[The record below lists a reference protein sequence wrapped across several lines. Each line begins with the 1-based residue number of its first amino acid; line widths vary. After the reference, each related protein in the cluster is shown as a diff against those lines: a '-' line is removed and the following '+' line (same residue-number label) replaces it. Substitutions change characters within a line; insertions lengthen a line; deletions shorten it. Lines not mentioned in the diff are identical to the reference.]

1 MARPAG
7 AISEREHLLAAAPAM
22 GRGRYLA
29 EHLANLPLG
38 VERARATGLERSL
51 CRREFR
57 TGKKRGACVGKTKRG
72 KGTKWMVV
80 VDGEGIPLGSHLASA
95 SPAEVTLLEETL
107 SKLLL
112 PHTPWHLI
120 ADRAYD
126 SDKLRER
133 LHTRH
138 IQLICPHRRGRVRP
152 PTQDGRPLRR
162 YRKRWKIER
171 TFAWLGN
178 FRRLVVRYERK
189 IQVYQGF
196 FHLACLII
204 TLRHL

>member
-1 MARPAG
+1 MGGGGCLAQYLADLPGRTERAG
-7 AISEREHLLAAAPAM
+7 AP
-22 GRGRYLA
+22 
-29 EHLANLPLG
+29 
-38 VERARATGLERSL
+38 GLERSF

-57 TGKKRGACVGKTKRG
+57 TGKKRGACVGKTKKG

-80 VDGEGIPLGSHLASA
+80 VDGAGIPLGSLIASA
-95 SPAEVTLLEETL
+95 SPGEVTLLEPTL
-107 SKLLL
+107 DRLLL
-112 PHTPWHLI
+112 PYTPWHLI

-133 LHTRH
+133 LAARH

-178 FRRLVVRYERK
+178 FRRLVVRYDRK
-189 IQVYQGF
+189 IALYQGF